1 MHETKTN
8 NRIIVIGVGDA
19 GCHAINRM
27 IDEEM
32 EGVEFIGMNTNK
44 QSLQSCKAPKLLQI
58 GTKLTGGQDA
68 GARPEIGERAAN
80 ESAEE
85 IVAVLK
91 GADMV
96 FVVCGMGGGTG
107 TGAAP
112 VVAKLAK
119 NMGILTVG
127 VVTLPFSFEKRACMS
142 RAQEGIECIR
152 EFADT
157 LIVFPGDNLIHG
169 KSRNTTQL
177 FAFRKMNK
185 VLQQTVQRILNAFH
199 ENDVIG
205 FDFTHIEWIMKPRGM
220 AQVGLGEGQGNE
232 KALNAVQRAAKGLRL
247 DTALTENMRIIIH
260 VSGDVDL
267 KDANYA
273 IDYVRKLAGEKVNI
287 AFGARYDNSIADHC
301 VVTVIVKVLE
311 DAE

>member
-1 MHETKTN
+1 MLETRTN
-8 NRIIVIGVGDA
+8 NRIIIVGVGDA

-27 IDEEM
+27 IDEGM
-32 EGVEFIGMNTNK
+32 DGVEFIGVNTDK
-44 QSLQSCKAPKLLQI
+44 QALQNCKAPKRLQI
-58 GTKLTGGQDA
+58 GEKLTGGLDA
-68 GARPEIGERAAN
+68 KARPEIGERAAK

-85 IVAVLK
+85 ISATLN

-96 FVVCGMGGGTG
+96 LIVCGMGGGTG

-142 RAQEGIECIR
+142 RAQVGIECIR

-157 LIVFPGDNLIHG
+157 LILLSGDRLLQG
-169 KSRNTTQL
+169 DSKSVTTS

-185 VLQQTVQRILNAFH
+185 AMQQTVQGIMNSMNEQDIIHL
-199 ENDVIG
+199 
-205 FDFTHIEWIMKPRGM
+205 DFTDIEWIMKPKGV
-220 AQVGLGEGQGNE
+220 AYVGIGEGQGKE
-232 KALNAVQRAAKGLRL
+232 KVLEAVQRAVEGFRPE
-247 DTALTENMRIIIH
+247 TSFTENMRIIVH
-260 VSGDVDL
+260 ASGDIDM

-273 IDYVRKLAGEKVNI
+273 TDYVRKLAGENADIVLGI
-287 AFGARYDNSIADHC
+287 RYDDSATDC
-301 VVTVIVKVLE
+301 CTVTVIAKFPE
-311 DAE
+311 DEE